1 MGTHLLS
8 LKSNLQKIQISSRTM
23 KYVSAFLLA
32 ALSGNAP
39 DKKQVTKVL
48 ESIGVEIDDAK
59 LSKICEDLEGKDIN
73 EIIAGG
79 MSKLAT
85 VSSGAGAAVA
95 GGAAA
100 EGGAQKAEEKEEEEE
115 EEGSEASM
123 DGGFDISEAPMVMM
137 TTMTRTNLLT
147 KFGRLM
153 IWNG

>member
-100 EGGAQKAEEKEEEEE
+100 EGGAQEAEEKEEEEE

-123 DGGFDISEAPMVMM
+123 DGGFDM
-137 TTMTRTNLLT
+137 
-147 KFGRLM
+147 FG
-153 IWNG
+153 GSDGDDDDDDSDESSD

>member
-1 MGTHLLS
+1 MGS
-8 LKSNLQKIQISSRTM
+8 SNLQKIQISSRTM

-59 LSKICEDLEGKDIN
+59 LSKICEELEGKDIN

-85 VSSGAGAAVA
+85 VPSGGGASVA
-95 GGAAA
+95 GG
-100 EGGAQKAEEKEEEEE
+100 GAKKEEEKEEEEE
-115 EEGSEASM
+115 EEGSEASVS
-123 DGGFDISEAPMVMM
+123 GGFDM
-137 TTMTRTNLLT
+137 
-147 KFGRLM
+147 FGASD
-153 IWNG
+153 GDDDDDSSDESSD

>member
-100 EGGAQKAEEKEEEEE
+100 EGGAQKAEEEE

-123 DGGFDISEAPMVMM
+123 DGGFDM
-137 TTMTRTNLLT
+137 
-147 KFGRLM
+147 FG
-153 IWNG
+153 GSDGDDDDDDSDESSD

>member
-100 EGGAQKAEEKEEEEE
+100 EGGAQKRKKKRKKRRKREVRLPWTA
-115 EEGSEASM
+115 ALTC
-123 DGGFDISEAPMVMM
+123 SEAPMVMM

>member
-39 DKKQVTKVL
+39 DKKQGTKVL

-79 MSKLAT
+79 MSKLAP
-85 VSSGAGAAVA
+85 VPSGAGAAVA

-123 DGGFDISEAPMVMM
+123 DGGFDM
-137 TTMTRTNLLT
+137 
-147 KFGRLM
+147 FG
-153 IWNG
+153 GSDGDDDDDDSDESSD

>member
-59 LSKICEDLEGKDIN
+59 LSKICEELEGKDIN

-79 MSKLAT
+79 MSKRAT
-85 VSSGAGAAVA
+85 VSSGGAGAAVA
-95 GGAAA
+95 GGAAV

-123 DGGFDISEAPMVMM
+123 DGGFDM
-137 TTMTRTNLLT
+137 
-147 KFGRLM
+147 FG
-153 IWNG
+153 GSDGDDDDDDSDESSD

>member
-59 LSKICEDLEGKDIN
+59 LSKICEELEGKDIN

-85 VSSGAGAAVA
+85 VSSDGGASVA

-100 EGGAQKAEEKEEEEE
+100 EGGAKKEEEKEEEEE
-115 EEGSEASM
+115 EEGSEASVS
-123 DGGFDISEAPMVMM
+123 GGFDM
-137 TTMTRTNLLT
+137 
-147 KFGRLM
+147 FGASD
-153 IWNG
+153 GDDDDDSSDESSD

>member
-32 ALSGNAP
+32 ALSGSAP

-59 LSKICEDLEGKDIN
+59 LSKICEELEGKDIN

-79 MSKLAT
+79 MSKLDT

-100 EGGAQKAEEKEEEEE
+100 EGGAQKEEEKE

-123 DGGFDISEAPMVMM
+123 DGGFDM
-137 TTMTRTNLLT
+137 
-147 KFGRLM
+147 FG
-153 IWNG
+153 GSDGDDDDDDSDESSD

>member
-85 VSSGAGAAVA
+85 VSSGAGAAAA

-123 DGGFDISEAPMVMM
+123 DGGFDM
-137 TTMTRTNLLT
+137 
-147 KFGRLM
+147 FG
-153 IWNG
+153 GSDGDDDDDDSDESSD

>member
-85 VSSGAGAAVA
+85 VSSGAGAAAA
-95 GGAAA
+95 G
-100 EGGAQKAEEKEEEEE
+100 GGAQKAEEKEEEEE

-123 DGGFDISEAPMVMM
+123 DGGFDM
-137 TTMTRTNLLT
+137 
-147 KFGRLM
+147 F
-153 IWNG
+153 